1 MCKIKKNKKF
11 SLYLDNMM
19 VFLRTSWE
27 LIKSQQEIKW
37 TQQSKAQ
44 AIQQKDVN
52 IFALLTENLW
62 MLRSKGCVKSSW
74 K

>member
-1 MCKIKKNKKF
+1 
-11 SLYLDNMM
+11 M

-62 MLRSKGCVKSSW
+62 MLRSKGCVKSTW
-74 K
+74 E